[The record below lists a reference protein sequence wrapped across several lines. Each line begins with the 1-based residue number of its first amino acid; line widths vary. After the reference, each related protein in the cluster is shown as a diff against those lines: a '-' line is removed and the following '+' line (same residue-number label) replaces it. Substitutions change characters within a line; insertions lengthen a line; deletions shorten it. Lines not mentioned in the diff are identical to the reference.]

1 MNTQDVI
8 FYDLLSRARKSG
20 KGQLQAFINDQVM
33 QKYNELDIPG
43 FKFAEDMQLDFTY
56 EQVQGELGL
65 NVMAS
70 YVDIDS
76 PAVPDATKGPTLST
90 GRIPRMKKVEY
101 FNEDKVRKMLILEER
116 FGANSDKV
124 FATALTKLF
133 KTSDALIGGHVNSLS
148 YQRHQIV
155 STGQFKVTAENNP
168 QGIKGLVFASHVP
181 MDNKTSLTGSKK
193 WWTNTTKATEGA
205 DANPVQDLTDMVER
219 ARQAGVKGHFEI
231 NAKYLSK
238 VLSHSKVVAQIGI
251 NVLPAATAEAQ
262 VSYAGVL
269 SRAKKKAALEE
280 LIGATIVEQDH
291 LATAQKIVKG
301 EIVNSTLDS
310 FAQDVVVFVPDGNL
324 GEIVVVEPIAIAGG
338 NYASFLDGRGLM
350 TVEADYTKK
359 CQSFSTELTALCVP
373 NLPQYMYYI
382 YPNA

>member
-181 MDNKTSLTGSKK
+181 MENKTSLTSTAK
-193 WWTNTTKATEGA
+193 WWTNATKTTEGSA
-205 DANPVQDLTDMVER
+205 ANPIKDLTDMVER

-238 VLSHSKVVAQIGI
+238 VLSHSKVVSQIGI

-291 LATAQKIVKG
+291 LATAQKVVKG
-301 EIVNSTLDS
+301 EIINSTLDS
-310 FAQDVVVFVPDGNL
+310 FAQDVVVFVPDGDL

-373 NLPQYMYYI
+373 NLPQYMYYL